1 MPCRGV
7 EPRSMSRGRSLSMKA
22 PKEGMGLKD
31 TVQANRA
38 IKMGDRAQRRSGK
51 MARRGEG
58 DRHIPDL
65 KPKHLYS
72 GKRGKGKTDR
82 R

>member
-1 MPCRGV
+1 
-7 EPRSMSRGRSLSMKA
+7 MSRGRSLSMKA

-31 TVQANRA
+31 STQANRA
-38 IKMGDRAQRRSGK
+38 IKMSDRAQRRSGK

-58 DRHIPDL
+58 DRHVPDL
-65 KPKHLYS
+65 KPKHLFS